1 MGRFLAVLSLLALL
15 VGVAGCGSSGSSKSG
30 GRDHI
35 TVGVIPIVD
44 VAPIYLG
51 KQKGFF
57 AKRGIDLKLQQES
70 GGAAAVPGVVSGE
83 FKFAFGNVTSLLVA
97 KDKGLPVKVVA
108 NGNAS
113 TGKAGADFGAV
124 VVPKDSPIKNAADLA
139 GKTVAVN
146 NLKNIGDTTVRQSV
160 RKAGGDPN
168 GIKFIELAFPDMPA
182 AVADHKVDAAWVVEP
197 FVSQARSQGARVV
210 AWNFVDTAPKLTI
223 ATYFTSQ
230 DVMQNDSDLVK
241 RFTAAIDQ
249 SLAYADSHPA
259 EVRKILTTYTKIPPD
274 VAQKITLPDWPTQIN
289 RQSVQTLANLALQ
302 DKLISKPA
310 NLNELLPSSTQT

>member
-1 MGRFLAVLSLLALL
+1 MGRFLAVLSLVALL
-15 VGVAGCGSSGSSKSG
+15 VAAAGCGSSDSSKSG

-51 KQKGFF
+51 KEKGFF

-70 GGAAAVPGVVSGE
+70 GGAAAVPGVVSGQ

-108 NGNAS
+108 DGNSS
-113 TGKAGADFGAV
+113 TGKSGDDFGAV
-124 VVPKDSPIKNAADLA
+124 VVPKDSPIKSAADLS

-146 NLKNIGDTTVRQSV
+146 NLKNIGDTTVRQAV
-160 RKAGGDPN
+160 RKRGGDPN
-168 GIKFIELAFPDMPA
+168 AVKFIELDFPDMPA
-182 AVADHKVDAAWVVEP
+182 AVANHKVDSAWVVEP
-197 FVSQARSQGARVV
+197 FLSQARSQGARVV
-210 AWNFVDTAPKLTI
+210 AWNFVETAPKLTI

-230 DVMQNDSDLVK
+230 DVMNNDPDLVK
-241 RFTAAIDQ
+241 RFQAAIRQ
-249 SLAYADSHPA
+249 SLAYTQAHPA
-259 EVRKILTTYTKIPPD
+259 EARKILTTYTKIPPD
-274 VAQKITLPDWPTQIN
+274 VAQKITLPDWPVQIN

-310 NLNELLPSSTQT
+310 SLDQLLPSSTQT